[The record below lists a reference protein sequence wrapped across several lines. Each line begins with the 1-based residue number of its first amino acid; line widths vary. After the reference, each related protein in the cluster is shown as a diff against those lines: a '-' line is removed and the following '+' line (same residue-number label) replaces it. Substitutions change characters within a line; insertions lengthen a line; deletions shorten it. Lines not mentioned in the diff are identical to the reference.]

1 MSTEILNNSS
11 NAKNKSTS
19 VNIHELKRKIVLRQK
34 KEKLQ
39 KNIVLAAIVV
49 GVSTIGYLVI

>member
-11 NAKNKSTS
+11 NVKNKSTS